1 MKFASVATTLAVA
14 AVVACHGASASSST
28 TMNSGGVVLSV
39 QEALEAVKSADLP
52 AGVTLSGSVE
62 PISAPAA
69 TKEGTDGAAVAAH
82 DAQGDESHHEW
93 FGGGWGGGGL
103 GGLGGWGGAGWG
115 GGGWGGWGGWGG
127 FGPYRF
133 GFNCGGIGG
142 WAYPL
147 GYWNS
152 FGAGLYGGGCGLG
165 VPFGGLYYC

>member
-69 TKEGTDGAAVAAH
+69 TKETADGAVAAH
-82 DAQGDESHHEW
+82 DAHGDESHHEW
-93 FGGGWGGGGL
+93 FGA
-103 GGLGGWGGAGWG
+103 GLGGWGGA
-115 GGGWGGWGGWGG
+115 GWGGWGGWGG

-147 GYWNS
+147 GYWNA

>member
-14 AVVACHGASASSST
+14 AVAACHGAGASSST
-28 TMNSGGVVLSV
+28 MNSGNVVLSA
-39 QEALEAVKSADLP
+39 QEALEAVKSVDLP
-52 AGVTLSGSVE
+52 AGVKLSGSVE
-62 PISAPAA
+62 PISAPTA
-69 TKEGTDGAAVAAH
+69 TKEAADGAVAAH
-82 DAQGDESHHEW
+82 DEQGDESHHEW
-93 FGGGWGGGGL
+93 FGAGIGGIGGI
-103 GGLGGWGGAGWG
+103 
-115 GGGWGGWGGWGG
+115 GGWGGWGGWGGSGGWGG

-147 GYWNS
+147 GYWNA